1 MAQGLSSARARVM
14 QAIFRAQGPLS
25 RHAISQMSGLP
36 LSSVCGRVSEL
47 IDMGFLVV
55 VGEVYDSA
63 TKREVE
69 AVYYPDHIR
78 SIKQLEKLAKQDRL
92 AELEAIVEQL
102 KKVVASTE
110 GVVFKGQTVTW
121 ARAMRGMV

>member
-1 MAQGLSSARARVM
+1 M

-25 RHAISQMSGLP
+25 RHAISEMSGLT
-36 LSSVCGRVSEL
+36 LSSVCGRVNEL

-63 TKREVE
+63 TKR
-69 AVYYPDHIR
+69 
-78 SIKQLEKLAKQDRL
+78 
-92 AELEAIVEQL
+92 
-102 KKVVASTE
+102 KVVANTE